1 MQLNV
6 GDYADVSQF
15 VVKSVWRGDGDVIL
29 GLAWIE
35 TLETFTLNAENKFL
49 TFSYKKKKLKL
60 HDATMKPKAP
70 SLEDFKHISKVISLE
85 NQKSIQKMQKD
96 FDKVITDKNE
106 GISRLKD
113 HNKKL
118 RTHIKKSQKIEN
130 NALRSWNKRT
140 EISRRTYKK
149 NEENSRSKNRNQG
162 LLEHTRKLKEEKLE
176 NPDININESDNEELP
191 CLRNRN
197 QILLTQI
204 KPSLKMIR
212 NIEKAS

>member
-1 MQLNV
+1 MSIERKSYISIEFANQLAIPESDIVEKLDPWKKKQYSISNLQLNV

-118 RTHIKKSQKIEN
+118 LMYIKKSKD
-130 NALRSWNKRT
+130 
-140 EISRRTYKK
+140 
-149 NEENSRSKNRNQG
+149 
-162 LLEHTRKLKEEKLE
+162 RKH
-176 NPDININESDNEELP
+176 
-191 CLRNRN
+191 CV
-197 QILLTQI
+197 
-204 KPSLKMIR
+204 
-212 NIEKAS
+212 